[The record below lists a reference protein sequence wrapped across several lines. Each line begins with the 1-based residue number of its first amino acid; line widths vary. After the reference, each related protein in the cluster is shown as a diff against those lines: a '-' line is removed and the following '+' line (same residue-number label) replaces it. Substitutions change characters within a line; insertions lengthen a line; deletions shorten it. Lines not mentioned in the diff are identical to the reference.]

1 MSNLVFRVARAM
13 VLVVVGAAA
22 FGSLG
27 CDRGTYLE
35 VHLRNPA
42 PKLTE
47 VYAVRMALTLTPP
60 TGGAPT
66 RANDVIRNEGKVIR
80 FPTSMAFSLDEY
92 EGLLRL
98 DATALGVGD
107 LPVGQGSATTTIM
120 RDKTWDVNIDLGA
133 L

>member
-1 MSNLVFRVARAM
+1 MSTHVSRVARAM
-13 VLVVVGAAA
+13 ALVLAAAAA
-22 FGSLG
+22 FGSAG

-35 VHLRNPA
+35 VRLRDPA

-60 TGGAPT
+60 SGGAPLH
-66 RANDVIRNEGKVIR
+66 ANDVIRNEGKVIK

-120 RDKTWDVNIDLGA
+120 RDKTWAVNIDLGA